1 MSNDKVDSK
10 ELVQE
15 SIVPCAMTSEPP
27 LYFRMEG
34 NDYDHEVLVTLPAS
48 YSVSPDRSYPVLWA
62 MDGAMQHMLIAG
74 IVNMYAFGMLLPEM
88 IVVSVGHSSDQGWP
102 GFTKREFDLNPPGSY
117 WGDDTLS
124 ESKAFEMHGEAI
136 AVFREQSNEF
146 RGDKFLDFLVDE
158 LRPAIAERY
167 RANDDHG
174 LVGYSSGGVFAG
186 YALVAR
192 PGDFSR
198 YIIGAGTH
206 LLTMEL
212 EAKYAESNKD
222 MAARVFIAAGGHELE
237 LEMASS
243 RIISRTTQLVENLR
257 MRQYPSMDLK
267 SRIYTDRDHMTV
279 VAPLMADGL
288 QHIYADEVAKLLE
301 TPPA

>member
-1 MSNDKVDSK
+1 MSNDGVDST
-10 ELVQE
+10 EE
-15 SIVPCAMTSEPP
+15 PIVPCAMTSEPP

-48 YSVSPDRSYPVLWA
+48 YAVSPDRSYPVLWA
-62 MDGAMQHMLIAG
+62 MDGGMQHMLISG

-88 IVVSVGHSSDQGWP
+88 IVVSVGHSSDQGWA
-102 GFTKREFDLNPPGSY
+102 GFAKREFDLNPPGSY

-124 ESKAFEMHGEAI
+124 ERTTAELHAEES
-136 AVFREQSNEF
+136 AVFREKATQF

-206 LLTMEL
+206 LLTLEL
-212 EAKYAESNKD
+212 EEEYAESNKD
-222 MAARVFIAAGGHELE
+222 LPARVFVAAGSDELH
-237 LEMASS
+237 L
-243 RIISRTTQLVENLR
+243 
-257 MRQYPSMDLK
+257 
-267 SRIYTDRDHMTV
+267 
-279 VAPLMADGL
+279 
-288 QHIYADEVAKLLE
+288 
-301 TPPA
+301 